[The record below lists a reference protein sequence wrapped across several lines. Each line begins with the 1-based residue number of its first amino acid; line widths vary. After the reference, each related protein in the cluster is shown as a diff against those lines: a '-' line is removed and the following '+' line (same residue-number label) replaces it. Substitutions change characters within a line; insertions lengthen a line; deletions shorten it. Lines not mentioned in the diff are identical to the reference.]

1 MKRVLLLIATAMLTF
16 GQICQWSI
24 AGAAPIVHTVTF
36 FSNAATGAQSESF
49 QVSATST
56 TLTTFAKLNPQF
68 SNPGNVFVGWN
79 TMPTGKGTT
88 YSNGATYSFRSN
100 LVLYAQWQSIF
111 KSVLFEENRST
122 IDSVSSTE
130 TQSSASPLTLFGSLT
145 PQFSNPGFTF
155 AGWNTKANG
164 KGTALSDGQTYG
176 FTSDLVLYA
185 QWRKAPPMQPALV
198 MVGALGPT
206 SHATLTSI
214 AGALTAQHAHVVE
227 VVQCGAKA
235 PAGSVVA
242 TSLTRLLLGHHNGSV
257 NVTFRGFTQ
266 SAGPNLTEVF
276 ASELVPN

>member
-1 MKRVLLLIATAMLTF
+1 VKRVLLLLITSGFFFLGPAVDAR
-16 GQICQWSI
+16 
-24 AGAAPIVHTVTF
+24 AANVATVTF
-36 FSNAATGAQSESF
+36 SENLASGNSL
-49 QVSATST
+49 VAYEVASSST
-56 TLTTFAKLNPQF
+56 ALTAVNQLKPAFV
-68 SNPGNVFVGWN
+68 NPGFGFVSWN
-79 TMPTGKGTT
+79 TKPNGSGTT
-88 YSNGATYSFRSN
+88 YLNGAKYSFKSDI
-100 LVLYAQWQSIF
+100 VLYAQWAS
-111 KSVLFEENRST
+111 LFSTVQFLENRSPA
-122 IDSVSSTE
+122 DLVFSTE
-130 TQSSASPLTLFGSLT
+130 SKNIATALTLFGSLT

-235 PAGSVVA
+235 PAGSAIA